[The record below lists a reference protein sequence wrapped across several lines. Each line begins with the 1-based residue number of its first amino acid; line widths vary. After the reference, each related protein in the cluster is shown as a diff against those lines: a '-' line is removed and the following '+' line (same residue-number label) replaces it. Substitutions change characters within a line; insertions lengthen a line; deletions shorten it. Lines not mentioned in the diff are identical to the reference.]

1 MPKDDAPLELTP
13 TLILRAYAAGV
24 FPMADGAEAQ
34 GVFWVD
40 PKRRGIFP
48 LDGFHVPTKL
58 AKRMRKG
65 GYEATVDQDYAAVL
79 DACADRDETWINGD
93 IRALY
98 LGLHRMGRAHSVEIW
113 MDGQLA
119 GGLYGV
125 RMGAAFFG
133 ESMFHRRTDASKIA
147 LVHLV
152 ARLKAGGFTLLD
164 SQFVTDHLARFGA
177 CVVSRARY
185 HAMLDDALSRQADF
199 FALDREG
206 PQGASAARVLQLAS
220 QTS

>member
-1 MPKDDAPLELTP
+1 MPKDDQSLELTP

-24 FPMADGAEAQ
+24 FPMADGAEAE

-40 PKRRGIFP
+40 PKFRGIFP
-48 LDGFHVPTKL
+48 LDDFHVPKRL
-58 AKRMRKG
+58 ARTIRAG
-65 GYEATVDQDYAAVL
+65 GFTVTVDRDYEAVI
-79 DACADRDETWINGD
+79 DACADRDETWINGE
-93 IRALY
+93 IRRLY
-98 LGLHRMGRAHSVEIW
+98 VGLHRMGYAHSVEVW

-125 RMGAAFFG
+125 RLGAAFFG

-147 LVHLV
+147 LVYLV

-177 CVVSRARY
+177 ERIPRDAY
-185 HAMLDDALSRQADF
+185 HAMLDAAIADRADFDALSAD
-199 FALDREG
+199 AQPDV
-206 PQGASAARVLQLAS
+206 VLQLCS
-220 QTS
+220 QTSKRG

>member
-48 LDGFHVPTKL
+48 LDSFHVPKKL
-58 AKRMRKG
+58 AKRMRRED
-65 GYEATVDQDYAAVL
+65 YAVTVDKDYAAVL
-79 DACADRDETWINGD
+79 DACADRDETWINRD

-98 LGLHRMGRAHSVEIW
+98 LGLHRMGRAHSIEVW

-133 ESMFHRRTDASKIA
+133 ESMFRTRTDASKIA
-147 LVHLV
+147 LTHLV
-152 ARLKAGGFTLLD
+152 ARLRAGGFRLLD
-164 SQFVTDHLARFGA
+164 AQFLTDHLARFGA
-177 CVVSRARY
+177 TRIPRGLYHRHLDEALASR
-185 HAMLDDALSRQADF
+185 ADF
-199 FALDREG
+199 FAFD
-206 PQGASAARVLQLAS
+206 QDASGEAVLQAAT

>member
-1 MPKDDAPLELTP
+1 LPKDDQALELTP

-24 FPMADGAEAQ
+24 FPMADGAEAD

-40 PKRRGIFP
+40 PKFRGILP
-48 LDGFHVPTKL
+48 LDRFHVPRRL
-58 AKRMRKG
+58 ARTIRTG
-65 GYEATVDQDYAAVL
+65 GFEVTVDRDYEAVI

-93 IRALY
+93 IRRLY
-98 LGLHRMGRAHSVEIW
+98 VGLHRMGYAHSIEVW
-113 MDGQLA
+113 MDGALA

-125 RMGAAFFG
+125 RLGAAFFG

-147 LVHLV
+147 LVYLV

-177 CVVSRARY
+177 ERVPREQY
-185 HAMLDDALSRQADF
+185 HAMLDAAIAARGDFEAL
-199 FALDREG
+199 ALDAQPE
-206 PQGASAARVLQLAS
+206 AVLQAAS

>member
-1 MPKDDAPLELTP
+1 MPKDEQSLELTP

-24 FPMADGAEAQ
+24 FPMADGAEAE

-40 PKRRGIFP
+40 PKFRGIIP
-48 LDGFHVPTKL
+48 LDRFHVPKRL
-58 AKRMRKG
+58 ARTIRAQDFRVTVDRD
-65 GYEATVDQDYAAVL
+65 YEAVI

-93 IRALY
+93 IRRLY
-98 LGLHRMGRAHSVEIW
+98 VGLHRMGYAHSVEVW
-113 MDGQLA
+113 MDGELA

-125 RMGAAFFG
+125 RLGAAFFG

-147 LVHLV
+147 LVYLV

-177 CVVSRARY
+177 ERITRDRY
-185 HAMLDDALSRQADF
+185 HAMLDAAIAARGDFEALPAEAQP
-199 FALDREG
+199 E
-206 PQGASAARVLQLAS
+206 RVLQLCS